1 MFCAEEQLNV
11 CMCASVETDEKQRI
25 PYLPRL
31 SSFPP
36 PRCLLPP
43 PFPLPTPETFP
54 AKKKSLEKHKKTQKT
69 LQCCIVFGFFIVERH
84 FYKEKMVKNT
94 WCACLSFILLLI
106 LCVGTIALSLV
117 CSHVHLFSR
126 KCKDQ
131 FLTCWHCFWCNGGI
145 VADEGWGSVDIGRQ
159 VRGEADRI

>member
-1 MFCAEEQLNV
+1 MCV
-11 CMCASVETDEKQRI
+11 CVRLWKRMKSSGFHIYRVSLAS
-25 PYLPRL
+25 
-31 SSFPP
+31 
-36 PRCLLPP
+36 
-43 PFPLPTPETFP
+43 PLRAVCSPLHSPSPLQKRFLQ
-54 AKKKSLEKHKKTQKT
+54 KKNHLKNTKKHKKPSNVVSF
-69 LQCCIVFGFFIVERH
+69 LVFFIVERH

-126 KCKDQ
+126 NCKDQ